1 MNPESGVTK
10 PRHHASRR
18 RLVLASAI
26 AVVVALIIVVLA
38 FDGPMDQAGEGV
50 TVTAAEL
57 PSSGPVD
64 PSTESTVPT
73 VVPAPNSP
81 APRPP
86 TSMPTQ
92 PPATGPS
99 IADDRLADIAPLTT
113 RIADLTRRADAG
125 DTVASCMLGVELQQC
140 AERRRL
146 RNWLR
151 LVELGPTVVTAAT
164 TAENIAAARATLAR
178 LERHCAGVPAAR
190 IDEAPRRLFDAADRG
205 NGAAASL
212 AVLFGE
218 HWIYARLVTEPDLV
232 ARLRDGYPRWV
243 DAALQAQD
251 LEAATGIVRSAML
264 GHPQDLAVQALGRD
278 GVALRALDL
287 ALVRIAS
294 ETGEDYGDMPSLRL
308 AQSEATLDADA
319 RARAEVL
326 GQRWYEALMRFPD
339 PDTEPDVDAD
349 ADAATDI
356 APGELSWER
365 LDQAR
370 VDALHERCARG

>member
-1 MNPESGVTK
+1 MHPE
-10 PRHHASRR
+10 PDRNLARR
-18 RLVLASAI
+18 RLARHR
-26 AVVVALIIVVLA
+26 ALLGAGIVVGLVVGA
-38 FDGPMDQAGEGV
+38 FVIEALRSPEGHGASS
-50 TVTAAEL
+50 AA
-57 PSSGPVD
+57 S
-64 PSTESTVPT
+64 
-73 VVPAPNSP
+73 VPAPAVPAEPDSEQRQANAP
-81 APRPP
+81 APGP
-86 TSMPTQ
+86 TPARIASTPERATGTPSLPQ
-92 PPATGPS
+92 PPAATNITTDLPP
-99 IADDRLADIAPLTT
+99 LAQ
-113 RIADLTRRADAG
+113 RIDELTRRADAG
-125 DTVASCMLGVELQQC
+125 DVVASCMLGAELLQC

-146 RNWLR
+146 RGWLR
-151 LVELGPTVVTAAT
+151 SIELGPWAT
-164 TAENIAAARATLAR
+164 DQLKARVPATRDTLAR

-190 IDEAPRRLFDAADRG
+190 GDEAPRRLFDAADRG

-218 HWIYARLVTEPDLV
+218 QWIYTRLMTEPDLV

-243 DAALQAQD
+243 DAVLQAQD

-264 GHPQDLAVQALGRD
+264 GHPQDLALQALGRD

-308 AQSEATLDADA
+308 AQSEAALDADA

-326 GQRWYEALMRFPD
+326 GQRWYDALMRFPD

-356 APGELSWER
+356 AHGELSWER
-365 LDQAR
+365 IDRAR